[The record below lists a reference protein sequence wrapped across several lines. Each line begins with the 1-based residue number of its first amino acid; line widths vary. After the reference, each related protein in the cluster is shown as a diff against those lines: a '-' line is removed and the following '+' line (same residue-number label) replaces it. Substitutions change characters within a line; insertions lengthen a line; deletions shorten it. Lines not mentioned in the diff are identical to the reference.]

1 MANKNTLQKRRMMEK
16 TYKRGVALVT
26 FNNNRWKGE
35 KVANYN
41 EVVAE
46 IRETTKRL
54 YGRSA

>member
-1 MANKNTLQKRRMMEK
+1 MANKNTLRKRRMMEK
-16 TYKRGVALVT
+16 TYKRGVALST
-26 FNNNRWKGE
+26 SNEYRWKGE

-46 IRETTKRL
+46 IRDTTRRL